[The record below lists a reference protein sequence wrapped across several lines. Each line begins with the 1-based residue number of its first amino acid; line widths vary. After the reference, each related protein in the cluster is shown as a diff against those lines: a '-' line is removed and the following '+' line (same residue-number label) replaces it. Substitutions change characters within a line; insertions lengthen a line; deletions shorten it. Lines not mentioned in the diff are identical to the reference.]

1 MARPPR
7 DNKANP
13 NAEDNEPTTSPFV
26 EEEADGYKRTKRAV
40 ERAKKA
46 EAELAEY
53 KKEEAKKQGRD
64 GVPKKGDAKEK
75 EAPKTGFQ
83 RFMDDHWESWLGPV
97 LMLVLAAGFIVS
109 YKMDLLRES
118 AVGVILAGGLVA
130 YGIYYTALPAYDLI
144 KNPLGKK
151 LFAALAIVW
160 VAAAGYPTLRK
171 ALGREVLADTV
182 LTKDHLTEKLA
193 IGKGKTGPF
202 DVTVSGTIKPG
213 GGQDTMVSY
222 TLNVTGDGGVSEELN
237 GDFSHRV
244 NQMRVRRGTTNWSE
258 QHNQNEHRL
267 NSRLRGKEL
276 TFSTESVDELME
288 SGIHVTVH
296 PQSYDPSWFF
306 LAGIV
311 VLLGMMFV
319 ETRIGDQKIKPH
331 LIMASAST
339 LVFSYWFHK
348 NATPSRLVAPT
359 LDAVMLAAVVGGI
372 GGTLVGAVVRR
383 AAGRDK
389 IKPEDEDKDKKP
401 VADKD
406 DDEEPAG

>member
-1 MARPPR
+1 VARPPR
-7 DNKANP
+7 DNKADP

-26 EEEADGYKRTKRAV
+26 EEEADGYKRTKRAI
-40 ERAKKA
+40 ERA
-46 EAELAEY
+46 
-53 KKEEAKKQGRD
+53 KQGRD
-64 GVPKKGDAKEK
+64 GVTRKPDAKEK

-83 RFMDDHWESWLGPV
+83 RFMDEHWDSWLGPV
-97 LMLVLAAGFIVS
+97 LMLVLAGGFIIS

-130 YGIYYTALPAYDLI
+130 YAIYYTALPAYDAI
-144 KNPLGKK
+144 RNPLGKR
-151 LFAALAIVW
+151 LFAALAILW

-171 ALGREVLADTV
+171 GLGREVLAETV
-182 LTKDHLTEKLA
+182 LTKEHLTDKLT

-202 DVTVSGTIKPG
+202 DMTVSGAIKQG
-213 GGQDTMVSY
+213 GGQDTTVSY
-222 TLNVTGDGGVSEELN
+222 TLNVAGEGGVSEELN

-267 NSRLRGKEL
+267 SSRLRGKEL
-276 TFSTESVDELME
+276 TVTTESVDELME

-296 PQSYDPSWFF
+296 PQSYDPTWFF
-306 LAGIV
+306 LAGIF
-311 VLLGMMFV
+311 VLLCMMFV
-319 ETRIGDQKIKPH
+319 ETRIGDQKMKPH

-348 NATPSRLVAPT
+348 NATPTRLVAPT

-383 AAGRDK
+383 ASGRDK
-389 IKPEDEDKDKKP
+389 IKPEEEDKKAAAKDEDEDE
-401 VADKD
+401 D
-406 DDEEPAG
+406 DTSG

>member
-7 DNKANP
+7 DKKADP

-53 KKEEAKKQGRD
+53 KKEEAKKLGKD
-64 GVPKKGDAKEK
+64 GVKGARDAKQK
-75 EAPKTGFQ
+75 DQPKTGFQ
-83 RFMDDHWESWLGPV
+83 KFMDDHWEGWLGPV
-97 LMLVLAAGFIVS
+97 LMLVLAVGFIVS

-118 AVGVILAGGLVA
+118 AVGVIVAGGLVA
-130 YGIYYTALPAYDLI
+130 YVIYYTALPAYDLI
-144 KNPLGKK
+144 KQPMAKR
-151 LFAALAIVW
+151 LFAGLCIVW

-171 ALGREVLADTV
+171 GLGREVLAETV
-182 LTKDHLTEKLA
+182 LSKEHLSDKLT

-202 DVTVSGTIKPG
+202 DVTVSGTMKPG
-213 GGQDTMVSY
+213 GAQDTVVSY
-222 TLNVTGDGGVSEELN
+222 TLNVAGEGGVTEELN

-244 NQMRVRRGTTNWSE
+244 NQMRVRRGTSSWSE

-267 NSRLRGKEL
+267 SRKLRGKEL
-276 TFSTESVDELME
+276 SVSTESVDELME

-296 PQSYDPSWFF
+296 PQSYDPNWFF
-306 LAGIV
+306 LAGLL
-311 VLLGMMFV
+311 VLLGMMFT

-339 LVFSYWFHK
+339 LIFSYWFHK
-348 NATPSRLVAPT
+348 NATPSRLVAPA
-359 LDAVMLAAVVGGI
+359 LDAVMLAAIVGGI

-383 AAGRDK
+383 AAGRDR
-389 IKPEDEDKDKKP
+389 IKPEEEDKKAAAEKE
-401 VADKD
+401 
-406 DDEEPAG
+406 DEEETST